1 LSFDFVFNQQAIVFP
16 KVKEHENPTADAYS
30 VIKQNT

>member
-1 LSFDFVFNQQAIVFP
+1 MEGNILLRQAIVFP